1 MPRLAVKESANVI
14 RPIAQA
20 DFVVTDYIENV
31 THRALSYI
39 KAGFPVHLRGN
50 SGTGKTSI
58 AMHIAGKLG
67 RPVML
72 IHGDEEFSTTDMIGG
87 RHGYRMRKVVDNF
100 VHSVLK
106 TEEDLVQRWV
116 DSRLTIAC
124 KHGFT
129 LVYDEYTRSRP
140 EANNVLLSILQER
153 LMGMPESRG
162 EEGYLKV
169 HPNFTALFTSNP
181 EEYAGV
187 FRTQDALRDRMA
199 TMDLDY
205 FDRETELL
213 IIQNKSKLDI
223 SDAERI
229 INVVRGLRDS
239 GKCEFS
245 PTVRASVMIAKT
257 IHVMQVPVDSC
268 NEMFCQ
274 VCTEVLSSSATRT
287 GNSEQ
292 LKQVKDVIK
301 ELIVNHCT
309 KEGVKP

>member
-1 MPRLAVKESANVI
+1 MPRKENVNVI
-14 RPIAQA
+14 RPITQS
-20 DFVVTDYIENV
+20 DFVVTDYINNV
-31 THRALSYI
+31 THRAMSYI
-39 KAGFPVHLRGN
+39 KAGFAVHLRGN

-87 RHGYRMRKVVDNF
+87 SYGYRMRKVVDNY
-100 VHSVLK
+100 VHSVTK
-106 TEEDLVQRWV
+106 IEEDLVKRWI

-124 KHGFT
+124 KQGFT

-162 EEGYLKV
+162 EESYLKV
-169 HPNFTALFTSNP
+169 HPNFTAIFTSNP

-187 FRTQDALRDRMA
+187 FRSQDALRDRMA

-213 IIQNKSKLDI
+213 IIQNKSKVDI

-229 INVVRGLRDS
+229 VNVVRGLRNS
-239 GKCEFS
+239 GKCEFA
-245 PTVRASVMIAKT
+245 PTVRASIMIAKT
-257 IHVMQVPVDSC
+257 IQVMQVPVDSSDQI
-268 NEMFCQ
+268 FCQ
-274 VCTEVLSSSATRT
+274 VCAEVLSSSTTRT
-287 GNSEQ
+287 GNIKE
-292 LKQVKDVIK
+292 LKQVKSVIN
-301 ELIVNHCT
+301 ELIIKYCT